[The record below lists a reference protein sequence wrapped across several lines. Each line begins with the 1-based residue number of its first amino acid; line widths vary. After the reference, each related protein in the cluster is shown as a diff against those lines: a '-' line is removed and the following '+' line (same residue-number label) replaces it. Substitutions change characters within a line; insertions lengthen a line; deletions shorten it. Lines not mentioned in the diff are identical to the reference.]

1 MLLGMHIKNIVL
13 IDDIDISFGDNL
25 NILTGETGAGK
36 SIIIGS
42 LGICLGGKFQKEL
55 LRDETA
61 DGLVELTFSVENP
74 YIRELLENIG
84 IYPDENDELII
95 SRRLNS
101 AGRTI
106 NRINDDT
113 VTTARLKEAAGILID
128 LHAQHEQQTLL
139 KPAKHMEILD
149 RFGGCE
155 IADAKSEVEA
165 AYTKYKA
172 VTKEIEENLMDE
184 GEKNK
189 QMDFLKYQIDEIS
202 MAKLVSGEDDELE
215 SMYKKSVN
223 MKEILNTADEIYKI
237 TGYETGDS
245 FSNSVGRAI
254 LQMKRLVELDSDLNP
269 VCEILTDIDSMLN
282 DFNRELSDYMQS
294 LEYNAENFAGVEA
307 RLNLIN
313 SLKAKYGKTIPD
325 ILAALEEFK
334 EQYKK
339 LVSYEEYMDKLNNEL
354 EKIKKELEI
363 KCEKLTDIRKKTAKK
378 LCEMIKEALIEL
390 NFSSVEF
397 EMSFKKKD
405 KFTANGTD
413 EAYFMISTN
422 VGEEIRPLYDVVSG
436 GELSRIMLAIKSCI
450 AHEDDTP
457 TLIFDEIDVG
467 ISGKTAQ
474 SVAKKLSIISRQHQV
489 ICITHLPQIASMA
502 DSHFIIEKNVENN
515 KTKTNIRKLDRTSEI
530 REIARLSGGDEVTD
544 LAFANAAEMKDLAD
558 KTKIY

>member
-55 LRDETA
+55 LRDENA

-74 YIRELLENIG
+74 YIRELLENME

-113 VTTARLKEAAGILID
+113 VTTAKLKEAAGILID

-149 RFGGCE
+149 RFGGSE

-165 AYTKYKA
+165 FYAKYKA
-172 VTKEIEENLMDE
+172 VTKEIEENSMDE

-202 MAKLVSGEDDELE
+202 MAKLVIGEDDELE
-215 SMYKKSVN
+215 AMYKKSVN

-237 TGYETGDS
+237 TGYEKGDS

-254 LQMKRLVELDSDLNP
+254 LQMKRLVELDADLNP
-269 VCEILTDIDSMLN
+269 VYEILTDIDSMLN

-294 LEYNAENFAGVEA
+294 VEYNAENFAEVEA

-325 ILAALEEFK
+325 ILSALEEFK
-334 EQYKK
+334 EQHKK

-363 KCEKLTDIRKKTAKK
+363 KCENLTKIRKKTAEK
-378 LCEMIKEALIEL
+378 LCEMIREALIEL

-436 GELSRIMLAIKSCI
+436 GELSRVMLAIKSCI

-502 DSHFIIEKNVENN
+502 DSHYIIEKNVENN

-530 REIARLSGGDEVTD
+530 REIARLSGGDEVTE

>member
-74 YIRELLENIG
+74 YIRELLENIE

-113 VTTARLKEAAGILID
+113 VTTAKLKEAAGILID

-149 RFGGCE
+149 RFGGSE

-165 AYTKYKA
+165 AYEKYKA
-172 VTKEIEENLMDE
+172 VTKEIEENSMNE
-184 GEKNK
+184 VEKNK

-202 MAKLVSGEDDELE
+202 MAKPVIGEDDELE
-215 SMYKKSVN
+215 AMYKKSVN

-237 TGYETGDS
+237 TGYETGAS

-254 LQMKRLVELDSDLNP
+254 LQMKRLVELDDGLTP

-282 DFNRELSDYMQS
+282 DFNMELSDYMQT
-294 LEYNAENFAGVEA
+294 LEYNAENFAEVEA

-334 EQYKK
+334 EQHKK

-363 KCEKLTDIRKKTAKK
+363 KCEKLTKVRKKTAEK
-378 LCEMIKEALIEL
+378 LCEMIREALIEL

-436 GELSRIMLAIKSCI
+436 GELSRVMLAIKSCI

-502 DSHFIIEKNVENN
+502 DSHYIIEKNVENN
-515 KTKTNIRKLDRTSEI
+515 KTKTNIRKLDRTSQI
-530 REIARLSGGDEVTD
+530 REIARLSGGDEVTE

-558 KTKIY
+558 KAKIY

>member
-61 DGLVELTFSVENP
+61 DGLVELTFSIENP
-74 YIRELLENIG
+74 YIRGLLENIG

-149 RFGGCE
+149 RFGGSE

-172 VTKEIEENLMDE
+172 VTKEIEENLMAE

-202 MAKLVSGEDDELE
+202 MAKLVNGEDDELE

-254 LQMKRLVELDSDLNP
+254 LQMKRLVELDDDLNP

-294 LEYNAENFAGVEA
+294 VEYNAENFAEVEA

-363 KCEKLTDIRKKTAKK
+363 KCEKLTEIRKKTAKK
-378 LCEMIKEALIEL
+378 LCEMIREALIEL

-397 EMSFKKKD
+397 EMSFNKKD

-436 GELSRIMLAIKSCI
+436 GELSRVMLAIKSCI

-502 DSHFIIEKNVENN
+502 DSHYIIEKNVENN

>member
-74 YIRELLENIG
+74 YIRKLLENIE
-84 IYPDENDELII
+84 IYPDENNELII

-149 RFGGCE
+149 RFGGSE

-165 AYTKYKA
+165 SYAEYKA

-184 GEKNK
+184 TEKNK
-189 QMDFLKYQIDEIS
+189 QIDFLKYQIDEIS

-215 SMYKKSVN
+215 TMYKKSVN

-254 LQMKRLVELDSDLNP
+254 LQMKRLVELDADLNP
-269 VCEILTDIDSMLN
+269 ACEMLTDIDSMLN
-282 DFNRELSDYMQS
+282 DFNRELSDYMQAV
-294 LEYNAENFAGVEA
+294 EYNAENFAEVEA

-363 KCEKLTDIRKKTAKK
+363 KCEKLTNVRKKTAKK
-378 LCEMIKEALIEL
+378 LCEMIREALIEL

-436 GELSRIMLAIKSCI
+436 GELSRVMLAIKSCI

-502 DSHFIIEKNVENN
+502 DSHYIIEKNVENN

>member
-55 LRDETA
+55 LRDENA

-74 YIRELLENIG
+74 YIRELLENME

-113 VTTARLKEAAGILID
+113 VTTAKLKEAAGILID

-149 RFGGCE
+149 RFGGSE

-165 AYTKYKA
+165 FYAKYKA
-172 VTKEIEENLMDE
+172 VTKEIEENSMDE

-202 MAKLVSGEDDELE
+202 MAKLVIGEDDELE
-215 SMYKKSVN
+215 AMYKKSVN

-237 TGYETGDS
+237 TGYEKGDS

-254 LQMKRLVELDSDLNP
+254 LQMKRLVELDADLNP

-294 LEYNAENFAGVEA
+294 VEYNAENFAEVEA
-307 RLNLIN
+307 RLSLIN

-325 ILAALEEFK
+325 ILSALEEFK
-334 EQYKK
+334 EQHKK

-363 KCEKLTDIRKKTAKK
+363 KCENLTKIRKKTAEK
-378 LCEMIKEALIEL
+378 LCEMIREALIEL

-436 GELSRIMLAIKSCI
+436 GELSRVMLAIKSCI

-502 DSHFIIEKNVENN
+502 DSHYIIEKNVENN

-530 REIARLSGGDEVTD
+530 REIARLSGGDEVTE